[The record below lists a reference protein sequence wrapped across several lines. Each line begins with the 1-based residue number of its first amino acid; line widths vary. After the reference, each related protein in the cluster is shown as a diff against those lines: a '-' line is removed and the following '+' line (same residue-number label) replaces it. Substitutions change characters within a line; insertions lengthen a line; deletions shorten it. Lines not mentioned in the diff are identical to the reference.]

1 MKYIGTEQTEASRH
15 HGRLQPVPGVRHY
28 QAVRACRLRP
38 DLEGGPGWTFH
49 NAPMLAFWRQ
59 RFYLQYITCPVEENH
74 PPARTMITSSADGK
88 EWTEPVIAFPSYE
101 IPEGVYSGP
110 DGAVLPKGSLAVMHQ
125 RMGFYT
131 AADGRLLTLGFY
143 GICPALSVMPNDGRG
158 IGRVV
163 REIYPDG
170 SMGPIYFIRLN
181 AHAGWNA
188 GNTSYPLYTESPD
201 EGFVEACR
209 LLLQDKLATI
219 QWWEEDQSEDGFYP
233 LTGYKALS
241 CYPLP
246 GNKVAGIGKNG
257 KYALSEDDGKSWTE
271 TGEIDGLV
279 TAGSKLWGQQTPD
292 GKYALLY
299 NPSPNN
305 AYRWPLAAAVS
316 EDGLHF
322 DKLRLIGG
330 EVPPRRYTGFYKF
343 YGLNYVRGISP
354 GNGTPEEDAIW
365 VAYSMNKEDIWVA
378 RIPVPLVPDF
388 HDDGDAAAPTAD
400 ADTDT
405 DTGASILGGSVC
417 GLSGSPFETVK
428 AAAPVPDKGGPG
440 PVSAAGQ
447 HCEVPALSS
456 SGLED
461 FDRWSIYR
469 PKWSEIRL
477 SGDSGLILSSRDPY
491 DYVKAEKAFAFRA
504 GHQTD
509 VTIGI
514 RPLAVGTVPLTIELT
529 DGRGETAVGLHWS
542 TDGRISV
549 LQEESG
555 VFLQT
560 YEEGAEYECV
570 LSIDPENGRLSL
582 SIDGTPAGK
591 LFEYHS
597 AKAGIVAFKVGE
609 RPFRVSLD
617 TPLDGGDLGIPDE
630 PLLPSAYCIRY
641 VKLQSSRYSNRV
653 QAERR

>member
-1 MKYIGTEQTEASRH
+1 MKYTGTEQVEVSQH
-15 HGRLQPVPGVRHY
+15 HGRLRPVPGVRHY
-28 QAVRACRLRP
+28 QAVRASRLMP

-74 PPARTMITSSADGK
+74 PPARTMITSSADGR
-88 EWTEPVIAFPSYE
+88 EWTEPRVAFPSYE
-101 IPEGVYSGP
+101 IPSGVYIGP
-110 DGAVLPKGSLAVMHQ
+110 DGTDLPKGSLSVMHQ

-143 GICPALSVMPNDGRG
+143 GISPELSVMPNDGRG

-181 AHAGWNA
+181 AHAGWDT
-188 GNTSYPLYTESPD
+188 GNTKYPFYTESPD
-201 EGFVEACR
+201 EKFVEACR
-209 LLLQDKLATI
+209 LLLQDKLATA

-241 CYPLP
+241 CYSLP
-246 GNKVAGIGKNG
+246 DNKVAGIGKNG
-257 KYALSEDDGKSWTE
+257 KYALSSDNGESWTE

-299 NPSPNN
+299 NPNPNN

-316 EDGLHF
+316 EDGRHF

-330 EVPPRRYTGFYKF
+330 EAPPRRYTGFYKF
-343 YGLNYVRGISP
+343 YGMNYVRGITP

-365 VAYSMNKEDIWVA
+365 VTYSMNKEDIWVA
-378 RIPVPLVPDF
+378 RIPVPLEPDTREEAESSAELGSDVNSSF
-388 HDDGDAAAPTAD
+388 NGYAPPGHNMAESQSEPDHVTDMLSPATKESGGMAAR
-400 ADTDT
+400 
-405 DTGASILGGSVC
+405 
-417 GLSGSPFETVK
+417 
-428 AAAPVPDKGGPG
+428 PG
-440 PVSAAGQ
+440 
-447 HCEVPALSS
+447 

-461 FDRWSIYR
+461 FDRWSVYQ

-477 SGDSGLILSSRDPY
+477 RGDSGLILSSRDPY
-491 DYVKAEKAFAFRA
+491 DYVKVEKAFAFRA
-504 GHQTD
+504 DLQTD

-514 RPLAVGTVPLTIELT
+514 RPLAIGTVPLTIELT
-529 DGRGETAVGLHWS
+529 DGRGETAFGLEWS
-542 TDGRISV
+542 TDGCISV
-549 LQEESG
+549 LQGESS

-560 YEEGAEYECV
+560 YEEGTEYDCA
-570 LSIDPENGRLSL
+570 LSIDPDNGSLRLS
-582 SIDGTPAGK
+582 INGTPAGK
-591 LFEYHS
+591 PFEYRT
-597 AKAGIVAFKVGE
+597 AQVKTVAFKVGE
-609 RPFRVSLD
+609 RPFRVTLD
-617 TPLDGGDLGIPDE
+617 TPLDGGDLSIPDE

-641 VKLQSSRYSNRV
+641 VKIQSSRLSNHV